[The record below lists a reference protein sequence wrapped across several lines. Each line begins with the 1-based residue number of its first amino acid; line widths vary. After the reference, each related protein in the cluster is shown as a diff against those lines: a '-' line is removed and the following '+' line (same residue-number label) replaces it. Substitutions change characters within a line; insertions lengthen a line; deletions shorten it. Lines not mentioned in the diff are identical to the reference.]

1 MIALG
6 RASPGIS
13 LVELLIVLLLL
24 ASLAVLAA
32 LPLRQ
37 TIIRSAVAHQT
48 TLLLG
53 SLHLARSEALRSGQV
68 YSICPSLD
76 GLTCTTGDWNSG
88 WLVYANSARALQ
100 PAAPSH
106 IISRVRP
113 TSLIDLQT
121 VPNNTL
127 RLHINYTADGR
138 TRQLHGA
145 LQMGT
150 ILICSQ
156 AWGEALIIN
165 ASGRP
170 RREQRHCDA
179 GDDA

>member
-1 MIALG
+1 MIALA
-6 RASPGIS
+6 RASRGVS
-13 LVELLIVLLLL
+13 LVELLIVLFLL

-37 TIIRSAVAHQT
+37 IIIRSAVAHQT
-48 TLLLG
+48 TLLLS
-53 SLHLARSEALRSGQV
+53 SLHLARSEALRSGQL

-76 GLTCTTGDWNSG
+76 GLTCTTSGWNSG
-88 WLVYANSARALQ
+88 WLVYANPARTMH
-100 PAAPSH
+100 PAAPSL

-113 TSLIDLQT
+113 TSLIALQT
-121 VPNNTL
+121 LPNNTL

-156 AWGEALIIN
+156 TWGEALIIN

-170 RREQRHCDA
+170 RRERRHCDP
-179 GDDA
+179 GDDT